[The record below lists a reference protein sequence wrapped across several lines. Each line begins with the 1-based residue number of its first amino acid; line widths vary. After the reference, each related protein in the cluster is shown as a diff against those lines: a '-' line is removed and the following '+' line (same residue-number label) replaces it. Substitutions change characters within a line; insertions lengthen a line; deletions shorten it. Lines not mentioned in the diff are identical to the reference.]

1 MVLIHKRHQEFKC
14 KKGDGNK
21 VGGGD
26 DDKEMDKRKDGR
38 GIRKGGK
45 EVKLLG

>member
-1 MVLIHKRHQEFKC
+1 VLIHKRHQEFKC
-14 KKGDGNK
+14 KKGGNK
-21 VGGGD
+21 GGRGDD
-26 DDKEMDKRKDGR
+26 DDKEMDKLKDGR